1 MRAMDAEEP
10 IAAEVGGADGV
21 ESAPGSVGGGGAG
34 GGRGGRSG
42 AGAVSG
48 AGAGAKLGSGA
59 DLQVGTDPQVG
70 ADSRAGTDLR
80 AAGLKAM
87 REALPGVFPEGDDL
101 DLRDGRLGEELVEIG
116 LTSVWGALWA
126 REGLSRRD
134 RSLVTLGILIALG
147 AETELRTHVRIA
159 RTNGLTEDEIAEVIY
174 HATGYAGFP
183 AATAARNAAREA
195 LAD

>member
-34 GGRGGRSG
+34 GRSG
-42 AGAVSG
+42 ARAVSG
-48 AGAGAKLGSGA
+48 AGAGAELGSGA